1 MLFDAS
7 RSPVA
12 RGARRS
18 DAPWW
23 FNTRD
28 QTSTRRLLEI
38 PWLGRPRDGL
48 DIRNNAIN
56 STESD
61 RGARGI
67 VSGTRAATATHT
79 DTMAAA
85 VAPGSLEAKVASLEA
100 QLASVRAQADADAIN
115 AEHLSQAMETRYAAL
130 AEEHS
135 KVRSGIFRDVFVA
148 SARPIRCSRGASARS
163 TFGSPRPRRRTSSSD
178 STKLQCRAFKNSPPH
193 PPGPLP
199 PGRVRAR
206 RDQGA
211 ALHRPGRARRRQVA
225 DSRARRVHR
234 QAHRLRGQAQGA
246 RDLRGRSIP
255 SSLTLRARFSSR
267 PTRRARSRAAA
278 RDTSSFPPSA
288 PPPSPLPRAE
298 PP

>member
-7 RSPVA
+7 RSPVV

-163 TFGSPRPRRRTSSSD
+163 TFGSPRPRRRTLSSD

-193 PPGPLP
+193 PPRP
-199 PGRVRAR
+199 PPPTFR
-206 RDQGA
+206 
-211 ALHRPGRARRRQVA
+211 GRARPDGGSTA
-225 DSRARRVHR
+225 TF
-234 QAHRLRGQAQGA
+234 LGA
-246 RDLRGRSIP
+246 A
-255 SSLTLRARFSSR
+255 SSAPASR
-267 PTRRARSRAAA
+267 PMSRFRS
-278 RDTSSFPPSA
+278 TS
-288 PPPSPLPRAE
+288 
-298 PP
+298 